1 MDDPFCVQGGPFRL
15 YSRSFTTNELSEQP
29 ILVVILHG
37 DAPFNEPDRQYRF
50 AAQVARSHRDVVAV
64 ALLRPGYADPQENRS
79 EGERG
84 QSIGDNWNVTNTD
97 AGASAAAIDGNFSEV
112 NDFPDVGDPLSG

>member
-1 MDDPFCVQGGPFRL
+1 MDDPSRVQGVPFRL

-64 ALLRPGYADPQENRS
+64 ALLDPGTPIPRGIDPKGSGDSPSVTTGTSRTRMREPRPL
-79 EGERG
+79 
-84 QSIGDNWNVTNTD
+84 QSMGTLVK
-97 AGASAAAIDGNFSEV
+97 
-112 NDFPDVGDPLSG
+112 